1 MHLVAAKEGQ
11 RVISGAREYPQSGRP
26 PNLLV
31 YRPRNWSRNAAYYA
45 VSLPHSL
52 EPDLRILKC

>member
-26 PNLLV
+26 LASWCIAPEIG
-31 YRPRNWSRNAAYYA
+31 
-45 VSLPHSL
+45 H
-52 EPDLRILKC
+52 EM